1 MPKSIR
7 EPKLLRSHDDTST
20 SMRAAFVLLSLLI
33 IGALMYFNKDRVPT
47 VADAPKTNSI
57 TETGTTGSASTR

>member
-7 EPKLLRSHDDTST
+7 EPKLLRGHDDTST
-20 SMRAAFVLLSLLI
+20 SMRAAFVLLALLI
-33 IGALMYFNKDRVPT
+33 IGALMYVNKDRVPT
-47 VADAPKTNSI
+47 VADTPKTNPI